1 MPRRRPP
8 VSLGEMAPIDAQP
21 ADPRVPRTVD
31 EELLGAEAPAVATE
45 LTDAQRVDAIS
56 TELESAFAK
65 LSGITTGIT
74 IFGSARIAE
83 TDPVYTAARE
93 TARLL
98 GEAGFTIITGGG
110 PGVMEAA
117 NRGAQDAGALSVG
130 LNIELPHE
138 QAPNPYQDLSLTFE
152 HFFARK
158 VCFVRYAIGFV
169 VFPGGYGTLDELFE
183 ALNLIITDKV
193 QHFPVI
199 LAGDGQWSGLLAW
212 LSRQAVARG
221 MLKPSELD
229 LLQVWEDPADIVTV
243 AASCARKQGRT
254 LQRASG

>member
-1 MPRRRPP
+1 MSPLDDP
-8 VSLGEMAPIDAQP
+8 P
-21 ADPRVPRTVD
+21 ADLRVPRTVD
-31 EELLGAEAPAVATE
+31 EELLGAEAPFVETE
-45 LTDAQRVDAIS
+45 LTDAQRVQAIDA
-56 TELESAFAK
+56 ELTSAFEQLA
-65 LSGITTGIT
+65 GITMGIT
-74 IFGSARIAE
+74 IFGSARIPE
-83 TDPVYTAARE
+83 TDPVYAAARE

-117 NRGAQDAGALSVG
+117 NRGARDAGAQSVG

-158 VCFVRYAIGFV
+158 VCFVRYAIGFI

-183 ALNLIITDKV
+183 ALNLIITNKV

-199 LAGDGQWSGLLAW
+199 LAGDGEWSGLLTW
-212 LSRQAVARG
+212 LQEQAVARG
-221 MLKPSELD
+221 MLRPDELD
-229 LLQVWEDPADIVTV
+229 LLQVWDNPADIVTV
-243 AASCARKQGRT
+243 AQHCARQQGR
-254 LQRASG
+254 LVQRASG

>member
-1 MPRRRPP
+1 MPP
-8 VSLGEMAPIDAQP
+8 LDDQP

-31 EELLGAEAPAVATE
+31 EELLGAEAPAVETE
-45 LTDAQRVDAIS
+45 LTDAQRVRAIDA
-56 TELESAFAK
+56 ELESAFAQ
-65 LSGITTGIT
+65 LAGITTGIT
-74 IFGSARIAE
+74 IFGSARIPE
-83 TDPVYTAARE
+83 TDPIYASARE

-117 NRGAQDAGALSVG
+117 NRGAQDAGAQSVG

-138 QAPNPYQDLSLTFE
+138 QAPNPYQDLSLAFE

-158 VCFVRYAIGFV
+158 VCFVRYAIGFI

-199 LAGDGQWSGLLAW
+199 LAGDGEWAGLLNW
-212 LSRQAVARG
+212 LREQAVARG
-221 MLKPSELD
+221 MLRPAELD
-229 LLQVWEDPADIVTV
+229 LLQVWDNPADIVTV
-243 AASCARKQGRT
+243 ALLCARKQGRIV
-254 LQRASG
+254 QRASG

>member
-1 MPRRRPP
+1 
-8 VSLGEMAPIDAQP
+8 MAPRDDHAF
-21 ADPRVPRTVD
+21 DPRVPRTTD
-31 EELLGAEAPAVATE
+31 EELLGAEAPVVETE
-45 LTDAQRVDAIS
+45 LTDAQRVTAIS
-56 TELESAFAK
+56 EELESAFAQ
-65 LSGITTGIT
+65 LAGITTGIT
-74 IFGSARIAE
+74 IFGSARIPE
-83 TDPVYTAARE
+83 TDPVYVAARE

-117 NRGAQDAGALSVG
+117 NRGAQDAGAQSVG

-138 QAPNPYQDLSLTFE
+138 QEPNPYQDLSLTFE

-158 VCFVRYAIGFV
+158 VCFVRYAIGFI

-199 LAGDGQWSGLLAW
+199 LAGDGEWSGLLHW
-212 LSRQAVARG
+212 LREQAVERG
-221 MLKPSELD
+221 MLKPAELD
-229 LLQVWEDPADIVTV
+229 LLQVWDNPADIVTV
-243 AASCARKQGRT
+243 ALSCARQQGRVV
-254 LQRASG
+254 QRASG

>member
-1 MPRRRPP
+1 MY
-8 VSLGEMAPIDAQP
+8 
-21 ADPRVPRTVD
+21 
-31 EELLGAEAPAVATE
+31 AV
-45 LTDAQRVDAIS
+45 
-56 TELESAFAK
+56 
-65 LSGITTGIT
+65 
-74 IFGSARIAE
+74 
-83 TDPVYTAARE
+83 ARE

-117 NRGAQDAGALSVG
+117 NRGAQDAGAPSVG

-138 QAPNPYQDLSLTFE
+138 QEPNPYQDLSLTFD

-193 QHFPVI
+193 AALPGDPRGRRLLVRAARPGCASRPSR
-199 LAGDGQWSGLLAW
+199 AG
-212 LSRQAVARG
+212 
-221 MLKPSELD
+221 
-229 LLQVWEDPADIVTV
+229 
-243 AASCARKQGRT
+243 C
-254 LQRASG
+254 

>member
-1 MPRRRPP
+1 
-8 VSLGEMAPIDAQP
+8 MATPDDQP
-21 ADPRVPRTVD
+21 ADPRVPRTSD
-31 EELLGAEAPAVATE
+31 EELLGAEASTIETE
-45 LTDAQRVDAIS
+45 LTDAERVAAIG
-56 TELESAFAK
+56 TELESAFAQ
-65 LSGITTGIT
+65 LAGITPGIT
-74 IFGSARIAE
+74 IFGSARIPE
-83 TDPVYTAARE
+83 TDPVYAAARE
-93 TARLL
+93 TARRL

-138 QAPNPYQDLSLTFE
+138 QEPNPYQDLSLTFE

-158 VCFVRYAIGFV
+158 VCFVRYAIGFI

-199 LAGDGQWSGLLAW
+199 LAGDGHWTGLLTW
-212 LSRQAVARG
+212 LSEQAVARG
-221 MLKPSELD
+221 MLKPAELD
-229 LLQVWEDPADIVTV
+229 LLQVWEDPEDIVTV
-243 AASCARKQGRT
+243 ALSCARKQGREV
-254 LQRASG
+254 QRASG